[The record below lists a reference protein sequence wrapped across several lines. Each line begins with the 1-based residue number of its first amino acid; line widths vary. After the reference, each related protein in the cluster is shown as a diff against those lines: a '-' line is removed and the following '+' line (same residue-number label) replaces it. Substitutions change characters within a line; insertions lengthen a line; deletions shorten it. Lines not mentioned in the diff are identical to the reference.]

1 MSGLEESRQGGINT
15 RHLKLEGKISR
26 RQLLKMASPLGKVT
40 LDKATCT
47 GCGLCALE
55 CPSGA
60 LIASANGET
69 EVYRLLF
76 KHNLCIA
83 CGQCIEVCPEQCLHL
98 ERTLELDHLGQPA
111 VVLFESSLGRCSR
124 CGTPI
129 APQSMLANLGARI
142 REWGG
147 PVGQLDLCPECRLK
161 NAVGNL
167 VNQL

>member
-1 MSGLEESRQGGINT
+1 MSELEESGI
-15 RHLKLEGKISR
+15 KSKISR

-55 CPSGA
+55 CPSRA
-60 LIASANGET
+60 LTASTNGET

-83 CGQCIEVCPEQCLHL
+83 CGLCIEACPEQCLQL
-98 ERTLELDHLGQPA
+98 ERTLEPDRLGQPA
-111 VVLFESSLGRCSR
+111 VVLFESSLGRCAQ
-124 CGTPI
+124 CGIPV

-142 REWGG
+142 RGRGG
-147 PVGQLDLCPECRLK
+147 IAVQLNLCPACRLK
-161 NAVGNL
+161 NAAGSL
-167 VNQL
+167 VNQSGCK